1 MFQVANQLQ
10 IEEGEHRGVSKSMG
24 RQRALARCLPTLIAL
39 AAAVSSAGAHA
50 ADWFVRPNGGSY
62 GTATGK
68 SWTTAF
74 NGFSGIS
81 WSSVACGDTIWV
93 AGGTYTQDLLP
104 AKKCSSSA
112 RLSIRRA
119 RRAMQPV

>member
-1 MFQVANQLQ
+1 MFQVANQWQ

-62 GTATGK
+62 GAATGK
-68 SWTTAF
+68 SWTNFGAIRFTSAGMF
-74 NGFSGIS
+74 VKK
-81 WSSVACGDTIWV
+81 SSQTGND
-93 AGGTYTQDLLP
+93 
-104 AKKCSSSA
+104 
-112 RLSIRRA
+112 
-119 RRAMQPV
+119 

>member
-50 ADWFVRPNGGSY
+50 ADWFVRPNGGRRRKDYRMPRRNSD
-62 GTATGK
+62 GVP
-68 SWTTAF
+68 STTERE
-74 NGFSGIS
+74 GFP
-81 WSSVACGDTIWV
+81 WST
-93 AGGTYTQDLLP
+93 
-104 AKKCSSSA
+104 
-112 RLSIRRA
+112 RR
-119 RRAMQPV
+119 R